1 MPSVTVL
8 PGLKWFAAADLG
20 PAFRAHLG
28 VGETAEKQM
37 TRPSDYQP
45 MRKLEFSGIVRS
57 NQVILPAMVIPGRK
71 SLVLAPDD
79 WPEDSPGT
87 LNIAIQDGGFPDN
100 LDELGKGDGLKKLD
114 EGNFRPEMAIPP
126 WRIAG
131 NTMQPTHDEPLRG
144 SAQVWRAK
152 LEVASTG
159 EFAACWFLRRLGS
172 DIVSQIE
179 LVSDEHLRRRMNLCD
194 GMVVKV
200 TVWEAESKFKPNT
213 PSEAIADWCEATAG
227 RIEPEFGT
235 EKAMGYL
242 VGEKFLNFLEF
253 AESNSEWREA
263 STRSSSANQ
272 VAVRAL
278 AARSV
283 PEDPARLGT
292 LGHAGSGESTGRFVR
307 PWRSPSE
314 LKKTPQEPHAAVF
327 GRGMLLPE

>member
-1 MPSVTVL
+1 
-8 PGLKWFAAADLG
+8 
-20 PAFRAHLG
+20 
-28 VGETAEKQM
+28 M
-37 TRPSDYQP
+37 TRPSVYQP
-45 MRKLEFSGIVRS
+45 MRKLEFSGVVRS
-57 NQVILPAMVIPGRK
+57 NQGAFSQAMVIPGRK

-79 WPEDSPGT
+79 WPEKLAPGT
-87 LNIAIQDGGFPDN
+87 LNIAIQDGGYPNN

-114 EGNFRPEMAIPP
+114 EGNFRPELAIPP
-126 WRIAG
+126 WRIVG
-131 NTMQPTHDEPLRG
+131 NTLQPTHDEPLRG

-179 LVSDEHLRRRMNLCD
+179 LVSDEHLRPRMNLCD
-194 GMVVKV
+194 GKVVKV

-242 VGEKFLNFLEF
+242 IGEKFLNFLEL

-263 STRSSSANQ
+263 IPEFVGAIKSLFEPWQ
-272 VAVRAL
+272 L
-278 AARSV
+278 AQFLKTPR
-283 PEDPARLGT
+283 RLGA
-292 LGHAGSGESTGRFVR
+292 LGHAGSGEAHRAFR
-307 PWRSPSE
+307 EAMEESE
-314 LKKTPQEPHAAVF
+314 RIREDARNLMLLSWAEEL
-327 GRGMLLPE
+327 LLPE